1 MMRIPGG
8 VLLLMMISH
17 CESSELGG
25 SLLSWSLEQAGK
37 VSREAGSA
45 LYRGVKDLA
54 CLKLECCNQDWS
66 KSHLS
71 PSYHPAPPN
80 IAPAGPANFSLLAS
94 QLESHLVGQHL
105 ARELVVR
112 AVRGHHNNNKPTKP
126 LVLSFHGWTGS
137 GKNFVSQFVAESLY
151 RRGLASR
158 YVHLLI
164 ATLHF
169 PDPALTEQYKVG
181 SPVTLHSLST

>member
-1 MMRIPGG
+1 
-8 VLLLMMISH
+8 MI
-17 CESSELGG
+17 LP
-25 SLLSWSLEQAGK
+25 
-37 VSREAGSA
+37 
-45 LYRGVKDLA
+45 DLT
-54 CLKLECCNQDWS
+54 L
-66 KSHLS
+66 H
-71 PSYHPAPPN
+71 
-80 IAPAGPANFSLLAS
+80 PAGPANFSQLAD

-112 AVRGHHNNNKPTKP
+112 AVRGHHNNNNPSKP

-158 YVHLLI
+158 FVHLLI

-169 PDPALTEQYKVG
+169 PDPAMTEQYKVG
-181 SPVTLHSLST
+181 SPTFPPSLHDCSADTVTRLDLRQRDAM

>member
-8 VLLLMMISH
+8 VLVLVMISH
-17 CESSELGG
+17 CSSSELGG
-25 SLLSWSLEQAGK
+25 SWLSWSLEQAGQ

-54 CLKLECCNQDWS
+54 CLKLECCNQDWR
-66 KSHLS
+66 
-71 PSYHPAPPN
+71 
-80 IAPAGPANFSLLAS
+80 PANFSLLAS
-94 QLESHLVGQHL
+94 QLENHLVGQHL

-181 SPVTLHSLST
+181 LPLTLSSLSTR